1 LKHISGNEIS
11 TQGKFPVDATGSKN
25 NVQAVGSTIS
35 YARRYL
41 LGMLLNVTS
50 DEDDIDG
57 NTLIAGVTPEQMNE
71 IKELMEQ
78 TQAKESD
85 ILSFI
90 GVKNLTQMSY
100 KQAQTVLFALKKKQ
114 RSQMNKAQQEQQTAV

>member
-1 LKHISGNEIS
+1 
-11 TQGKFPVDATGSKN
+11 
-25 NVQAVGSTIS
+25 VGSTIT

-50 DEDDIDG
+50 DEDDTDG

-71 IKELMEQ
+71 IRELIEQ

-114 RSQMNKAQQEQQTAV
+114 RSQMNKAQQEQQKAV